1 MRISSA
7 NTKGHLVGVRT
18 TRIGRDIDVSDVK
31 ILTSERRLF
40 TPCLGTTTIF
50 GNGLSRGRV

>member
-7 NTKGHLVGVRT
+7 NTKGYLVRVRT

-31 ILTSERRLF
+31 IFTSERRLF
-40 TPCLGTTTIF
+40 IPCLET
-50 GNGLSRGRV
+50 NP